1 MSFKNDI
8 QATRFTAAS
17 GTAIIAQPIRLR
29 GIFVSSNGGGAGSVV
44 LNTEKKA
51 GRTNLLTVDIPTGDV
66 VSLNFPEDGILFP
79 QGIFASTVTNVA
91 AVTLLT
97 DKYSGPNLTTTNK

>member
-51 GRTNLLTVDIPTGDV
+51 GGTNLFGKFSKLKNSNLRLSLLFFIPIKF
-66 VSLNFPEDGILFP
+66 SSFNI
-79 QGIFASTVTNVA
+79 
-91 AVTLLT
+91 
-97 DKYSGPNLTTTNK
+97 

>member
-1 MSFKNDI
+1 MSFKGDI

-17 GTAIIAQPIRLR
+17 ASAIIAQPVRLK
-29 GIFVSSNGGGAGSVV
+29 GIFISSNGGGAGSVV
-44 LNTEKKA
+44 LNTEKKT
-51 GRTNLLTVDIPTGDV
+51 GGTNLLTVDVPTGDV

-79 QGIFASTVTNVA
+79 EGVFASTVTNVA

-97 DKYSGPNLTTTNK
+97 DKYSGKGLVGQNG

>member
-1 MSFKNDI
+1 MHNQESLFYLPPKENKNQIEKTDI
-8 QATRFTAAS
+8 EYIQLHF
-17 GTAIIAQPIRLR
+17 
-29 GIFVSSNGGGAGSVV
+29 

-51 GRTNLLTVDIPTGDV
+51 GGTNLLTVDIPTGDV